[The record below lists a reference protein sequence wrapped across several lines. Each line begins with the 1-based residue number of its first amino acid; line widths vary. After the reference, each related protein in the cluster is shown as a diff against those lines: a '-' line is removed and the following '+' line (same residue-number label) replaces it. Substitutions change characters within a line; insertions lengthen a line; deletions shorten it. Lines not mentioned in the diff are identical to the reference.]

1 MNPSTGPP
9 TISLSNTT
17 QGTFSE
23 RPQGSNTANIR
34 VLTDN
39 VFLQT
44 QLRGRWVAPENVSTT
59 DKSISFPYFTVDH
72 AGLYRFYVAGWDSN
86 EVLAIQIYISATGNT
101 NFNVINLLV
110 YQDINRLY

>member
-1 MNPSTGPP
+1 MNPSTGLP

-17 QGTFSE
+17 QGSFSA

-39 VFLQT
+39 VILQT
-44 QLRGRWVAPENVSTT
+44 ELEGRWETPGNVSTT
-59 DKSISFPYFTVDH
+59 DKSISFPYFTADH

-86 EVLAIQIYISATGNT
+86 EVLAIQILISATGIYWLHSLI
-101 NFNVINLLV
+101 IN
-110 YQDINRLY
+110 